1 MKTSTTE
8 PASPDR
14 AADTRERLLL
24 AGLTLFSQLG
34 LEGVRTRQL
43 SEAAGVNQSAI
54 PYHFGGKEGVYAA
67 VLEQT
72 AQDIAARL
80 DLPDAPPA
88 TARVAATQLEA
99 LMRGFATALLD
110 SEASA
115 ARSLLLAREQLQPT
129 PKFEA
134 IHAGLFMPLHEAVTE
149 RVAAIRREA
158 PDSRDSILRAHAI
171 LGQAIVFAVA
181 REALLRRLGAK
192 RLTRAMVGEIAD
204 MVGKTRWPRPAI
216 EQSARRSFLPLL
228 EIPARRCAERAP
240 EHGDETAGR
249 GIAQR
254 VGHRR
259 HRLALRQALQRVDQ
273 SRLLPPAAETH
284 AGLRRH
290 QASQRARRDRAPSR
304 PVLQRT
310 GIVRP
315 FVDRARDA
323 RQARVRRHGQV
334 QRLARRALDLVQQD
348 VGDAGLGRRQF
359 APVGPRHGPA
369 HQRLHQL
376 ADADHAGR
384 AGSARRRRARR

>member
-115 ARSLLLAREQLQPT
+115 R
-129 PKFEA
+129 
-134 IHAGLFMPLHEAVTE
+134 
-149 RVAAIRREA
+149 AACCW
-158 PDSRDSILRAHAI
+158 RANSCN
-171 LGQAIVFAVA
+171 
-181 REALLRRLGAK
+181 
-192 RLTRAMVGEIAD
+192 
-204 MVGKTRWPRPAI
+204 P
-216 EQSARRSFLPLL
+216 RRSSRRST
-228 EIPARRCAERAP
+228 PACSCP
-240 EHGDETAGR
+240 CTK
-249 GIAQR
+249 
-254 VGHRR
+254 
-259 HRLALRQALQRVDQ
+259 
-273 SRLLPPAAETH
+273 P
-284 AGLRRH
+284 
-290 QASQRARRDRAPSR
+290 
-304 PVLQRT
+304 
-310 GIVRP
+310 
-315 FVDRARDA
+315 
-323 RQARVRRHGQV
+323 
-334 QRLARRALDLVQQD
+334 
-348 VGDAGLGRRQF
+348 
-359 APVGPRHGPA
+359 
-369 HQRLHQL
+369 
-376 ADADHAGR
+376 
-384 AGSARRRRARR
+384 

>member
-158 PDSRDSILRAHAI
+158 PTAATASCGPMPSWD
-171 LGQAIVFAVA
+171 
-181 REALLRRLGAK
+181 
-192 RLTRAMVGEIAD
+192 
-204 MVGKTRWPRPAI
+204 RP
-216 EQSARRSFLPLL
+216 
-228 EIPARRCAERAP
+228 
-240 EHGDETAGR
+240 
-249 GIAQR
+249 
-254 VGHRR
+254 
-259 HRLALRQALQRVDQ
+259 
-273 SRLLPPAAETH
+273 
-284 AGLRRH
+284 
-290 QASQRARRDRAPSR
+290 
-304 PVLQRT
+304 
-310 GIVRP
+310 
-315 FVDRARDA
+315 
-323 RQARVRRHGQV
+323 
-334 QRLARRALDLVQQD
+334 
-348 VGDAGLGRRQF
+348 
-359 APVGPRHGPA
+359 
-369 HQRLHQL
+369 
-376 ADADHAGR
+376 
-384 AGSARRRRARR
+384 

>member
-115 ARSLLLAREQLQPT
+115 ARSLLLART
-129 PKFEA
+129 A
-134 IHAGLFMPLHEAVTE
+134 ATHAEVRGDP
-149 RVAAIRREA
+149 RRPVHA
-158 PDSRDSILRAHAI
+158 PARSRDGAGRGHPAGSA
-171 LGQAIVFAVA
+171 GQPRQHPAGPCHPGTGHS
-181 REALLRRLGAK
+181 LRRRARGAAAAPGRQ

-204 MVGKTRWPRPAI
+204 MVGKTA
-216 EQSARRSFLPLL
+216 
-228 EIPARRCAERAP
+228 
-240 EHGDETAGR
+240 
-249 GIAQR
+249 
-254 VGHRR
+254 
-259 HRLALRQALQRVDQ
+259 LAA
-273 SRLLPPAAETH
+273 
-284 AGLRRH
+284 
-290 QASQRARRDRAPSR
+290 
-304 PVLQRT
+304 
-310 GIVRP
+310 
-315 FVDRARDA
+315 ARD
-323 RQARVRRHGQV
+323 
-334 QRLARRALDLVQQD
+334 
-348 VGDAGLGRRQF
+348 
-359 APVGPRHGPA
+359 
-369 HQRLHQL
+369 
-376 ADADHAGR
+376 
-384 AGSARRRRARR
+384 

>member
-8 PASPDR
+8 PTGPDR

-88 TARVAATQLEA
+88 TAREAAAQLEA

-204 MVGKTRWPRPAI
+204 MVGKTA
-216 EQSARRSFLPLL
+216 
-228 EIPARRCAERAP
+228 
-240 EHGDETAGR
+240 
-249 GIAQR
+249 
-254 VGHRR
+254 
-259 HRLALRQALQRVDQ
+259 LAA
-273 SRLLPPAAETH
+273 
-284 AGLRRH
+284 
-290 QASQRARRDRAPSR
+290 
-304 PVLQRT
+304 
-310 GIVRP
+310 
-315 FVDRARDA
+315 ARD
-323 RQARVRRHGQV
+323 
-334 QRLARRALDLVQQD
+334 
-348 VGDAGLGRRQF
+348 
-359 APVGPRHGPA
+359 
-369 HQRLHQL
+369 
-376 ADADHAGR
+376 
-384 AGSARRRRARR
+384 

>member
-88 TARVAATQLEA
+88 TAREAATQLEA

-149 RVAAIRREA
+149 
-158 PDSRDSILRAHAI
+158 
-171 LGQAIVFAVA
+171 
-181 REALLRRLGAK
+181 
-192 RLTRAMVGEIAD
+192 
-204 MVGKTRWPRPAI
+204 
-216 EQSARRSFLPLL
+216 
-228 EIPARRCAERAP
+228 
-240 EHGDETAGR
+240 GR
-249 GIAQR
+249 G
-254 VGHRR
+254 H
-259 HRLALRQALQRVDQ
+259 
-273 SRLLPPAAETH
+273 P
-284 AGLRRH
+284 
-290 QASQRARRDRAPSR
+290 
-304 PVLQRT
+304 
-310 GIVRP
+310 
-315 FVDRARDA
+315 
-323 RQARVRRHGQV
+323 
-334 QRLARRALDLVQQD
+334 
-348 VGDAGLGRRQF
+348 
-359 APVGPRHGPA
+359 
-369 HQRLHQL
+369 
-376 ADADHAGR
+376 
-384 AGSARRRRARR
+384 AGSAGQPRQHPAGPCHPGTGQPPSRALLAPGRASA